1 MMAAEACAMDA
12 GGKRRAFTLIEL
24 LVVIAIIAIL
34 AALLLPALA
43 RAKKRARDINCLSN
57 LKQFGVAL
65 HLYLGDNQ
73 DEFPYSGNSWWV
85 MPLRDYPRLL
95 SPYLNTNNQSCYR
108 CPADTGLC
116 FNYQAATFDWAGM
129 GAGTTTNDLGVAF
142 SYYYYFSF
150 YGNIESPPPTV
161 SSRPH
166 KASEVSHPSQRVVQ
180 TCYASKVPG
189 EIFTFDNFPPYPDA
203 NGAHSPDGVNILL
216 VDGHSQFVRYSSCK
230 PRSGSAMGPDDYNY
244 DWSPLGDQNI
254 P

>member
-1 MMAAEACAMDA
+1 MDA